1 MVCARHSIYSPEKT
15 GTLAVVNK
23 TGAFFDS
30 GFVLGDYMTLECCF
44 KVHAGTSTTGLVL
57 VGYYSGTG
65 INDNKDYRL
74 FLAGSSSSPGMY
86 CDAGPTRFSKKYNG
100 GWTVVKYPVSGQVV
114 VDGEPYSPQS
124 NGPYVVSGA
133 FGSGGRTMGIFA
145 DTVNGSDQKAAI
157 RYITV
162 TRYGARE
169 VLCDLWPDKRGGF
182 YNKVTKN
189 LILPTRGSVEIVD
202 WRTI

>member
-1 MVCARHSIYSPEKT
+1 MPKGFAMLACIALLAPLEGGGVMVCARHSIYSPEKT

-74 FLAGSSSSPGMY
+74 FLAGSSSSPDMY
-86 CDAGPTRFSKKYNG
+86 RSQHHREQKHHR
-100 GWTVVKYPVSGQVV
+100 
-114 VDGEPYSPQS
+114 
-124 NGPYVVSGA
+124 
-133 FGSGGRTMGIFA
+133 RT
-145 DTVNGSDQKAAI
+145 
-157 RYITV
+157 
-162 TRYGARE
+162 
-169 VLCDLWPDKRGGF
+169 
-182 YNKVTKN
+182 
-189 LILPTRGSVEIVD
+189 
-202 WRTI
+202 